1 MANLIGTLVAQNYL
15 KAQAPFSRFST
26 RNLAFYTVALAG
38 VETGFDLSNSV
49 FAQAVRG
56 IQLNAEMFFVG
67 LPSAGEFI
75 VAVASDTVQDE
86 IEGASDRTW
95 ALQEAI
101 DQATGLSSTVTAVSV
116 VGSAFV

>member
-26 RNLAFYTVALAG
+26 RNLGFYTVAVAN
-38 VETGFDLSNSV
+38 VETGYDLANSV

-67 LPSAGEFI
+67 LPAAGAFV
-75 VAVASDTVQDE
+75 VAIATETAQDE
-86 IEGASDRTW
+86 IEGASTRTW
-95 ALQEAI
+95 SLKEAV
-101 DQATGLSSTVTAVSV
+101 DQATGLVSTVTAVAV
-116 VGSAFV
+116 VGNAFV